1 MVKKVSLF
9 GAYSAPETTVV
20 EIATQAVLC
29 GSTFD
34 MEVDPEETD
43 FDKIFD

>member
-1 MVKKVSLF
+1 MVKKNALGGS
-9 GAYSAPETTVV
+9 YSAPETTVV

-29 GSTFD
+29 GSIYD